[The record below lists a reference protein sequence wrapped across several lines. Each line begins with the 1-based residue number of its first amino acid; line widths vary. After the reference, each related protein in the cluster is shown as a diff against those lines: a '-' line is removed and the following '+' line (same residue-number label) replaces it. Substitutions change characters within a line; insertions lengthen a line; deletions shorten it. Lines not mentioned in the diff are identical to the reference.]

1 MLSLKNA
8 IQNRIKLKKL
18 LTILFVFLV
27 VSSNAQSKKTIAA
40 LSNGRLLE
48 QTIFE
53 TKDRSVLEGIFGKT
67 ISLMQSDGKMLAREE
82 AIAGIVNNRSVYTNE
97 NSASAYDVSE
107 AADSMIIKHV
117 YKATEKKENG
127 QEEIIAFFIESVWA
141 KENSKWKLFR
151 CKIVGL

>member
-1 MLSLKNA
+1 MQGKIELNM
-8 IQNRIKLKKL
+8 KKL

-27 VSSNAQSKKTIAA
+27 VNSNAQSKKTIAA

-53 TKDRSVLEGIFGKT
+53 TKDRSALEGFFAKT
-67 ISLMQSDGKMLAREE
+67 ISFMQADGKVLGREE
-82 AIAGIVNNRSVYTNE
+82 AIVGIVNNRSVYTRE

-107 AADSMIIKHV
+107 VADSMIIKHV
-117 YKATEKKENG
+117 YKATEKRENG
-127 QEEIIAFFIESVWA
+127 NEERLAFFIESVWA
-141 KENSKWKLFR
+141 KEKGKWKLFR